1 MEKDKR
7 RNERSTGRYEL
18 IDDDIV
24 RVKLKGSKSQD
35 FKVSITQD
43 KLSVTRADGDLVAE
57 YKSGYKRAK

>member
-1 MEKDKR
+1 
-7 RNERSTGRYEL
+7 L